1 MKAIWKGTVIAK
13 SDDVEEIEGNYYF
26 PIDSIN
32 KEFFL
37 ESRTQSTCPWKGRAS
52 YLHVMVEGEINED
65 AAWYYSAPK
74 AGAEVLQDR
83 VAFWKGIEFKESSKK
98 INWELLKVL
107 NTFF

>member
-13 SDDVEEIEGNYYF
+13 SEDVEEIEGNYYF
-26 PIDSIN
+26 PLDSIS

-37 ESRTQSTCPWKGRAS
+37 ESHTQSTCPWKGTAS

-65 AAWYYSAPK
+65 AAWYYRDPK
-74 AGAEVLQDR
+74 EGAEVLKDR
-83 VAFWKGIEFKESSKK
+83 VAFWKGIAIKESSKK
-98 INWELLKVL
+98 INWEMLKVL